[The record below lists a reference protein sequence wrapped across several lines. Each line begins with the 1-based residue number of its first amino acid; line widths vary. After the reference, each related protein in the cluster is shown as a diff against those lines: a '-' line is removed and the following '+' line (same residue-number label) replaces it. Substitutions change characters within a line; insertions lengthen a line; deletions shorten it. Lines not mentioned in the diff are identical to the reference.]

1 VRKRYPKYKDSGI
14 EWLGEIPE
22 HWEIKRLKYVSTDV
36 KFSSVD
42 KHSNEGEMHVHLCN
56 YINVYNHEHIWPD
69 QEYMEATA
77 TLSEVT
83 NFKLKKGDV
92 IVTKDSEDWRDI
104 VVSSYVPQ
112 DYRDLLCG
120 YHLALVSPDPAVM
133 DGRYVARLLSSRAI
147 NYQYQIAATGIT
159 RYGLGKYDLDNSIII
174 VPPRKEQAYIAEH
187 VEKEISKID
196 TLLSKKEKQVD
207 LLKEKRAA
215 VITRAVTKGLDPNVP
230 MKDSGV
236 EWLGEIPAH
245 WQFLQIRRVM
255 KKFVD
260 YRGKTPE
267 KVSSGIPLITAAN
280 VKNGFID
287 FANVQEYVRVDD
299 YDEWMGRGLPELGDV
314 LITTEAPLG
323 EVAQINNTNIALAQ
337 RIIMFKVDKQ
347 LMINEY
353 LKYFVMSGAGSAEL
367 VTRSTGSTALGIK
380 AWHLKEI
387 LITIPPLI
395 EQRKIIH
402 YIDQETSNIDKLIGQ
417 IQSSIDKL
425 KEYRSALISAAVTGM
440 IDVRGD

>member
-1 VRKRYPKYKDSGI
+1 MELSKNKLEMIFLAYPPK
-14 EWLGEIPE
+14 PE
-22 HWEIKRLKYVSTDV
+22 QEKIASFLD
-36 KFSSVD
+36 
-42 KHSNEGEMHVHLCN
+42 
-56 YINVYNHEHIWPD
+56 D
-69 QEYMEATA
+69 Q
-77 TLSEVT
+77 T
-83 NFKLKKGDV
+83 N
-92 IVTKDSEDWRDI
+92 
-104 VVSSYVPQ
+104 
-112 DYRDLLCG
+112 
-120 YHLALVSPDPAVM
+120 
-133 DGRYVARLLSSRAI
+133 
-147 NYQYQIAATGIT
+147 
-159 RYGLGKYDLDNSIII
+159 
-174 VPPRKEQAYIAEH
+174 
-187 VEKEISKID
+187 KID
-196 TLLSKKEKQVD
+196 ELISKKERQIN
-207 LLKEKRAA
+207 LMKEKRAA
-215 VITRAVTKGLDPNVP
+215 VITRVVLTGLDPNVP
-230 MKDSGV
+230 TKESGI

-245 WQFLQIRRVM
+245 WQLLQIRRVM

-287 FANVQEYVRVDD
+287 FANVQEYVRVGD

-347 LMINEY
+347 LMVNEY

-367 VTRSTGSTALGIK
+367 ITRSTGSTALGIK

-395 EQRKIIH
+395 EQRKIIQ
-402 YIDQETSNIDKLIGQ
+402 YIDQETSNIDKLISK

-425 KEYRSALISAAVTGM
+425 KEYRSALISAAVTGK
-440 IDVRGD
+440 IDVRGE

>member
-1 VRKRYPKYKDSGI
+1 MRKIYPKYKDSGI
-14 EWLGEIPE
+14 EQLGEMPE
-22 HWEIKRLKYVSTDV
+22 HWGLNRV
-36 KFSSVD
+36 KHIFCVFNGATP
-42 KHSNEGEMHVHLCN
+42 KSNEPKFWG
-56 YINVYNHEHIWPD
+56 
-69 QEYMEATA
+69 
-77 TLSEVT
+77 
-83 NFKLKKGDV
+83 GDV
-92 IVTKDSEDWRDI
+92 CWVTPEDLGDLEGTVINSTSRRITQEGYQSCGTTLVPAGNLVLSTRAPIGHIAQTGVPLCTNQGCRILAFKRDVNHKYFFYEI
-104 VVSSYVPQ
+104 
-112 DYRDLLCG
+112 LCAKPYLQSWG
-120 YHLALVSPDPAVM
+120 EGSTFMELSKNKLEMIFLAYPPKPE
-133 DGRYVARLLSSRAI
+133 
-147 NYQYQIAATGIT
+147 QEKIASF
-159 RYGLGKYDLDNSIII
+159 LDDQTN
-174 VPPRKEQAYIAEH
+174 
-187 VEKEISKID
+187 KID
-196 TLLSKKEKQVD
+196 ELISKKERQIN
-207 LLKEKRAA
+207 LMKEKRAA
-215 VITRAVTKGLDPNVP
+215 VITRVVLTGLDPNVP
-230 MKDSGV
+230 TKESGI

-245 WQFLQIRRVM
+245 WQLLQIRRVM

-287 FANVQEYVRVDD
+287 FANVQEYVRVGD

-347 LMINEY
+347 LMVNEY

-367 VTRSTGSTALGIK
+367 ITRSTGSTALGIK

-395 EQRKIIH
+395 EQRKIIQ
-402 YIDQETSNIDKLIGQ
+402 YIDQETSNIDKLISK

-425 KEYRSALISAAVTGM
+425 KEYRSALISAAVTGK
-440 IDVRGD
+440 IDVRGE